1 MRKITLVTALMLTAA
16 TFAVSAHAQD
26 TAAPA
31 PAAGAHTGA
40 YVQVGLSD
48 TKLDSDYGAVN
59 FGAGYDINKY
69 VGVEADFEVGVTSKT
84 YTYSNVDVKTKL
96 NYSAGAFVV
105 GKLPV
110 SANVD
115 LTGRIGYVKG
125 QVKASAGNNSA
136 TVDEDGAAIG
146 VGIRYFPNGGL
157 NGVRADVTRV
167 KFNDGDADFYQVS
180 YVRRF

>member
-16 TFAVSAHAQD
+16 TFAVSANAQD
-26 TAAPA
+26 AAA

-48 TKLDSDYGAVN
+48 TKLDDDYGAVN

-69 VGVEADFEVGVTSKT
+69 VAVEADVEVGVTNKT
-84 YTYSNVDVKTKL
+84 ITFNGVDVKTKL
-96 NYSAGAFVV
+96 DYSVGAFVV

-115 LTGRIGYVKG
+115 LTGRVGYVKA
-125 QVKASAGNNSA
+125 QIKASAGGNSA
-136 TVDEDGAAIG
+136 TGDENGAAVG

-157 NGVRADVTRV
+157 NGIRADLTRV
-167 KFNDGDADFYQVS
+167 KFDDGDADIYQVS

>member
-1 MRKITLVTALMLTAA
+1 MRNITLVTALMLTAA
-16 TFAVSAHAQD
+16 TFAVSANAQD
-26 TAAPA
+26 AAA

-48 TKLDSDYGAVN
+48 TKLDDDYGAVN

-69 VGVEADFEVGVTSKT
+69 VAVEADFEVGVTNKT
-84 YTYSNVDVKTKL
+84 ITYGGYDIKTKL

-115 LTGRIGYVKG
+115 LTARVGYVKA
-125 QVKASAGNNSA
+125 QVKASAGSNSA
-136 TVDEDGAAIG
+136 TVDEDGAAYGIG
-146 VGIRYFPNGGL
+146 VRYFPNGGL
-157 NGVRADVTRV
+157 NGVRADLTRV
-167 KFNDGDADFYQVS
+167 KLDDGDADIYQVS